1 MKRFLIFLLLIFS
14 ICFQSVFADEKITSV
29 NYDTSANMLFLAST
43 SNEKLTGNIKV
54 ETLSNPNR
62 IYFDIPNSVLTTGK
76 HDYQISSGGDLRQ
89 IVVSQNSTN
98 PNVVR
103 VVIYFAENYKTSNLK
118 LYRLNNNIIVKFNN
132 KVCYDANY
140 MHTTYRDDKFEN
152 TDYYSFISM
161 FSQKITADEKPI
173 VQNSNTSQKV
183 LNQIQ
188 QAFENSTVPVNI
200 KTSYQNAN
208 VQVNRKDF
216 KLKTNYYL
224 NSIQAKNN
232 GILLSGIGSFSME
245 RPIQLN
251 SPKRLVF
258 DVPNTLT
265 NTNIRSKVFQYG
277 SDTIKAGQFEANK
290 ARIVITT
297 DNQDKYIPIYSVDSQ
312 SVLIAN
318 KETLNHDKLT
328 NIMTNLTS
336 AKVTKI
342 DDKNFGLNFYFSKPV
357 VYAVKRDDSNLTIYF
372 FNAVQYNDQDFKSTV
387 KGTEMSSSRIDL
399 MPRIGLRY
407 SLPLE
412 KGDSIKIYSGADA
425 RTVKLALK
433 SAKKE
438 TLTQR
443 TPEVIT
449 ELPTK
454 NPDKIIKPRKSGEK
468 VVVIDPGHGGID
480 YGAIRSG
487 INEKDITTDVS
498 ARVAKILKSDGF
510 KVYMTRDEDKTL
522 SLQERV
528 DFAEENNPDIFV
540 SIHVNSSEGT
550 TATGIETH
558 YYHDYSIGLAKV
570 VHAAMAK
577 YINSK
582 DRGLF
587 KSKFYV
593 INHTTMPAILVEIGF
608 ISNEDER
615 QDMLTDKR
623 KQATAKAIA
632 EGIKNYYKQQQ
643 KEQKELLK
651 EQNKKDEQK

>member
-1 MKRFLIFLLLIFS
+1 MKRFLIFLLLMLS
-14 ICFQSVFADEKITSV
+14 ICFQSVLADEKITSV
-29 NYDTSANMLFLAST
+29 NYDTSANMLFIAST
-43 SNEKLTGNIKV
+43 SNTKLTDNIKI

-62 IYFDIPNSVLTTGK
+62 IYFDIPNTVLATEK
-76 HDYQISSGGDLRQ
+76 QDYQISSGGDLRQ

-98 PNVVR
+98 PNIVR

-118 LYRLNNNIIVKFNN
+118 LYRLNNNIFVTFNN
-132 KVCYDANY
+132 QVCFDANY
-140 MHTTYRDDKFEN
+140 MHAAYRDDKFEN
-152 TDYYSFISM
+152 SDYYSFISM
-161 FSQKITADEKPI
+161 FSQNISAEEKPL
-173 VQNSNTSQKV
+173 VQTTNASQKV

-208 VQVNRKDF
+208 VKLTKKDF
-216 KLKTNYYL
+216 KLKTKYYL
-224 NSIQAKNN
+224 KGVQAKNN
-232 GILLSGIGSFSME
+232 GILLSGIGSFLME
-245 RPIQLN
+245 KPIQLN
-251 SPKRLVF
+251 NPNRLVF
-258 DVPNTLT
+258 DLPNTLT
-265 NTNIRSKVFQYG
+265 DTNIRSKTFQYG
-277 SDTIKAGQFEANK
+277 SDTVRIGQFEANK
-290 ARIVITT
+290 ARTVITT
-297 DNQDKYIPIYSVDSQ
+297 DGQDKYIPIYSVDGQ

-318 KETLNHDKLT
+318 KETLSHDKLT
-328 NIMTNLTS
+328 NIITNLSS

-342 DDKNFGLNFYFSKPV
+342 DDKNYGLNFYFTKPV
-357 VYAVKRDDSNLTIYF
+357 VYAVKRDNNNLTIYF
-372 FNAVQYNDQDFKSTV
+372 FNAVQFNDQDFKSTV

-412 KGDSIKIYSGADA
+412 KNDSIKIYSGADA
-425 RTVKLALK
+425 RTIKLALK
-433 SAKKE
+433 TQRKE

-443 TPEVIT
+443 TSEVIT
-449 ELPTK
+449 NLPTI
-454 NPDKIIKPRKSGEK
+454 NPEKIIKPRKSGEK

-498 ARVAKILKSDGF
+498 LRVAKILRSDGY
-510 KVYMTRDEDKTL
+510 KVYLTRDEDKTL

-550 TATGIETH
+550 TATGLETH

-570 VHAAMAK
+570 VHAAMVK
-577 YINSK
+577 YVNSK

-615 QDMLTDKR
+615 NDLISDKR

-643 KEQKELLK
+643 QEQKELKK
-651 EQNKKDEQK
+651 EQKKNEQK